1 MVRNGLGRSGG
12 ASRKVVGHVGMH
24 EYAGACLTAGQLSA
38 GDACRGGEND
48 GVVQTPSCSKRMQLH
63 KGVRFAGA

>member
-1 MVRNGLGRSGG
+1 MVRNGSGSIGG
-12 ASRKVVGHVGMH
+12 ASREVISHVGMH
-24 EYAGACLTAGQLSA
+24 EYAGACRTAGQLSA

-48 GVVQTPSCSKRMQLH
+48 GVVQTPCCSKRMQLH